1 MNIIW
6 PSGKRTY
13 KIKSSWRKESVKK
26 LGRKRL
32 RSFSASVSSM
42 SSISASFIK
51 QAAIE
56 MKKEMR
62 LMCSDKLDSCLHDSE
77 EGILF
82 FKWDHLFQ
90 EFSQTM
96 PKCVQMFLL
105 LIPGTN
111 DEENYVAV
119 CNPVHVI
126 EKEVPQNGI
135 NAEGNIYFTVWEWLL
150 KAGTF

>member
-1 MNIIW
+1 
-6 PSGKRTY
+6 
-13 KIKSSWRKESVKK
+13 
-26 LGRKRL
+26 
-32 RSFSASVSSM
+32 M

-111 DEENYVAV
+111 DERKIMLL
-119 CNPVHVI
+119 CVI
-126 EKEVPQNGI
+126 LSM
-135 NAEGNIYFTVWEWLL
+135 LL
-150 KAGTF
+150 KKRYPKMALMQRAISILLYGNGCSKQVLF